1 MFGLG
6 FGELLVILVLALIFI
21 GPKKIPELAR
31 SLGKG
36 IREFQKAKDDL
47 MHEINHPLD
56 DHTEDNT
63 RSVTEQQ
70 SEQIE
75 SLEKVSGAPQQN
87 SEEEVKTE
95 S

>member
-6 FGELLVILVLALIFI
+6 FGELLVIGVLALLFI

-47 MHEINHPLD
+47 MDEIHHGSEN
-56 DHTEDNT
+56 
-63 RSVTEQQ
+63 RSQ
-70 SEQIE
+70 SEEQVT
-75 SLEKVSGAPQQN
+75 KAQN
-87 SEEEVKTE
+87 PAEQEDDGPWENSVKD
-95 S
+95 SVGQKNS